1 MNSRTLIVAV
11 LVAIAVA
18 GIGGGGWW
26 YYRQA
31 AHAEPAKPKPV
42 DYRFVTLDK
51 IIVMLKSE
59 SGGDARYMAV
69 DLVFRSSAESEAK
82 VKEQLPLLK
91 SVAVR
96 ALSQLTRERANALNI
111 DDFQKLLDRSYRA
124 TFARESREQPF
135 TEVMVSKLIIE

>member
-1 MNSRTLIVAV
+1 MNSRTLIVATLVAV
-11 LVAIAVA
+11 LVAGA
-18 GIGGGGWW
+18 GGGGWW
-26 YYRQA
+26 YYQQSA
-31 AHAEPAKPKPV
+31 QAEPVKPPPAE
-42 DYRFVTLDK
+42 YRFVTLDK

-69 DLVFRSSAESEAK
+69 DLVFRSSLESEAK

-124 TFARESREQPF
+124 NYAREGREQPF

>member
-1 MNSRTLIVAV
+1 MNSRTLIVAA
-11 LVAIAVA
+11 LVAAAVA

-26 YYRQA
+26 YYQQA
-31 AHAEPAKPKPV
+31 AHAEPAKPQPV

-51 IIVMLKSE
+51 IIVMLKSD

-69 DLVFRSSAESEAK
+69 DLVFRSTVENEGK

-124 TFARESREQPF
+124 TFAREARGQPF